1 MNFASHFQKLLHL
14 RRRCSAVY
22 SQVLGHFFQQITV
35 VVSQE
40 RYDVHFSRTGD
51 ESVENTVGSEVF
63 AAYFSC
69 GAVCFHR
76 SECDY
81 GRTCRGKCHA
91 GLSKSLGKHE
101 IQVRCGDDR
110 NIIARIGTVVLR
122 VENDGHILLA

>member
-22 SQVLGHFFQQITV
+22 SQVIGHFFQQITV

-69 GAVCFHR
+69 GA
-76 SECDY
+76 
-81 GRTCRGKCHA
+81 GM
-91 GLSKSLGKHE
+91 LSSF
-101 IQVRCGDDR
+101 RM
-110 NIIARIGTVVLR
+110 
-122 VENDGHILLA
+122 